1 MRYTSDYYITWLY
14 NYIFLSLAVTNRSRL
29 TESDAWVQRHC
40 NGLGV
45 IRVLWSST
53 LGLCH
58 LVRRTP
64 TLDDEPLNVLRSLLL
79 IIKQEVSL
87 LPVLS
92 I

>member
-1 MRYTSDYYITWLY
+1 MRYTSDYYIARLY

-29 TESDAWVQRHC
+29 TESDAWVQRLR

-58 LVRRTP
+58 LV
-64 TLDDEPLNVLRSLLL
+64 
-79 IIKQEVSL
+79 
-87 LPVLS
+87 
-92 I
+92 